1 MGKLFAS
8 LLAMIPLVAAAQD
21 AAQPP
26 AQPSEPQYAPPPQQA
41 PPPAQQPPQ
50 YPPQYAPPPQYTPPP
65 PQGQS
70 APPQQYAPPPPY
82 VPGQNPPAQAYRRAP
97 YQRDSWY
104 IGFGFG
110 GGDGQITDAA
120 GTASF
125 KEFLGKSPTT
135 LALNFKVGAT
145 LTPRLL
151 LGLDMS
157 GVSSS
162 ASDSGATATLTV
174 VNYDGVATFFPIE
187 HGFFVRGGVGLS
199 RMTVDVTSS
208 FISGSVDYSG
218 TNVTGGIGYAWWL
231 GRTFNLTANLD
242 YSAQFWGD
250 NNGGTTGPQRSS
262 FWALGLGFD
271 WY

>member
-1 MGKLFAS
+1 MRKLIAPVVA
-8 LLAMIPLVAAAQD
+8 LLPLLAAAQE

-26 AQPSEPQYAPPPQQA
+26 PPQA
-41 PPPAQQPPQ
+41 EPPPAQQAPQ

-65 PQGQS
+65 PQGQ
-70 APPQQYAPPPPY
+70 YAPPPQYQPA
-82 VPGQNPPAQAYRRAP
+82 PAQPQPYRKP
-97 YQRDSWY
+97 GHQRDSWY
-104 IGFGFG
+104 IGFGIG
-110 GGDGQITDAA
+110 GGDGAIKDAA
-120 GTASF
+120 GTSSF
-125 KEFLGKSPTT
+125 KEFFGKSPTT

-162 ASDSGATATLTV
+162 ASDSGVTATLTI
-174 VNYDGVATFFPIE
+174 VNYDGVATFFPME
-187 HGFFVRGGVGLS
+187 HGFFLRGGVGLS
-199 RMTVDVTSS
+199 RMAIEVTGSS
-208 FISGSVDYSG
+208 FANGSIDYTG
-218 TNVTGGIGYAWWL
+218 TNVMGGIGYAWWL

-250 NNGGTTGPQRSS
+250 NDGGTTGPQSSS